1 MKYLKLLALA
11 MLAWAI
17 VYAGALTLSLRS
29 AGTDPRSAALAL
41 LEHNTMPGLLRPP
54 TYSYTENGKSFAATN
69 AQIAA
74 YQTREAQ
81 KGVVDLVT
89 AEHSGGYLLYLWCS
103 KALPWLSLALTLW
116 ALNVAAGI
124 KRLADV
130 MG

>member
-17 VYAGALTLSLRS
+17 VYAGTLTLSLRS
-29 AGTDPRSAALAL
+29 AGPDPRSAAWAL
-41 LEHNTMPGLLRPP
+41 IKHNTLPRFMRPSV
-54 TYSYTENGKSFAATN
+54 YKYTDGGNSFTATD

-74 YQTREAQ
+74 YQAREAQ

-89 AEHSGGYLLYLWCS
+89 GEHSGGYLLYLFCA
-103 KALPWLSLALTLW
+103 KVLPWLSLALALW
-116 ALNVAAGI
+116 GLNVAAGI
-124 KRLADV
+124 KRLADA